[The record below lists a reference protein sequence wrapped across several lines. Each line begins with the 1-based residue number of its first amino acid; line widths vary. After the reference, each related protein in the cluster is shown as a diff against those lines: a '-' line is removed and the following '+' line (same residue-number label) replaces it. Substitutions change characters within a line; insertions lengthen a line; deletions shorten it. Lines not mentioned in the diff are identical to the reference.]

1 MLLFIKNTRMLR
13 SLFFF
18 CYLLCWLNVVGQ
30 ESSNTSNKSD
40 SQESVLPSDF
50 FAGALADA
58 TSISEESSKQRLI
71 DVKSTT
77 LSPAL
82 AFGSSFKYINNP
94 EKNSLLS
101 RKRDGSALDV
111 SLTFT
116 MGLGE
121 YGLSDFAV
129 TAPSFM
135 FMKMRTYN
143 DPNKDFGR
151 EMEAYDV
158 AVQIAGL
165 SIPFVLPYDFT
176 ATLGHTYVVP
186 SQFRNADNILSYSNT
201 PNFNIA
207 RPIALPNG
215 DVLAITTGV
224 SYTFSEGDSL
234 EESLKSAGLPV
245 SLINSIA
252 TVEANSAS
260 PYNLQNGFSHSAGL
274 SYPKPLNEKLTV
286 TPSLNYSKM
295 HYDKGSNDGRKDTTY
310 VAGLT
315 AAYKVNDWMNVTG
328 LANYTIKKTNGNL
341 SPEFKDFVGGI
352 SVGFSH
358 SF

>member
-1 MLLFIKNTRMLR
+1 MLR
-13 SLFFF
+13 GFFFF
-18 CYLLCWLNVVGQ
+18 CFLSSFLFATEP
-30 ESSNTSNKSD
+30 ESTSSADNAG

-58 TSISEESSKQRLI
+58 TAISDESSKQRLI

-121 YGLSDFAV
+121 YGLSDFV
-129 TAPSFM
+129 VSAPSLM
-135 FMKMRTYN
+135 LMKMRTYN

-158 AVQIAGL
+158 EVTIAGL
-165 SIPFVLPYDFT
+165 SIPLVLPYDFT

-207 RPIALPNG
+207 RPFSLPNG

-234 EESLKSAGLPV
+234 EESLSAAGLPV
-245 SLINSIA
+245 SVINTIA
-252 TVEANSAS
+252 TPEANSAS
-260 PYNLQNGFSHSAGL
+260 PYNLQNGLNHSVGI
-274 SYPKPLNEKLTV
+274 SYPKPINDYLTI
-286 TPSLNYSKM
+286 TPSLTYSKM
-295 HYDKGSNDGRKDTTY
+295 YYDKGSNDGRRDTTY
-310 VAGLT
+310 VAGFT
-315 AAYKVNDWMNVTG
+315 AAYKVNEWMNISG
-328 LANYTIKKTNGNL
+328 LANYTSKETNGNL
-341 SPEFKDFVGGI
+341 SPEFKDFVGGV

-358 SF
+358 AF